1 MTTYL
6 PTDANNNPIPAL
18 RLKASAG
25 AHSIAA
31 GATTARNST
40 AFDGTTQIVSVFATI
55 PVYLRFGGASV
66 EAANTDHYF
75 PANTYYDF
83 AIGGEETKQFTHLAV
98 LRVGSEDGT
107 VYISEKE

>member
-18 RLKASAG
+18 RLKATGG
-25 AHSIAA
+25 AHIIAA
-31 GATTARNST
+31 TASSARNST
-40 AFDGTTQIVSVFATI
+40 AFDSATQIVSLYATV
-55 PVYLRFGGASV
+55 PVYVRFGSSSV

-75 PANTYYDF
+75 PDSTYYDF
-83 AIGGEETKQFTHLAV
+83 AIGGEDTKQFTHVAV
-98 LRVGSEDGT
+98 LRAGSEDGS